1 MRSWRRRRSPSLW
14 SSSTGTTPSR
24 QCKKVGWQQHY
35 IVLLVS
41 FRAWEQ
47 QDLTGASFP
56 KLNFCCSFCDL
67 VWNHIQRRASI
78 CFWAG
83 YISAAQLF
91 WFGLKWKG
99 LFLTLIPSQF
109 LIFMIFLWFKS
120 CISSALGAV
129 SHPCSSWTV
138 CLPKKKRKKQTATP
152 ELFQNMQLC
161 IIRRTSKGNL
171 DLSIKLHSQWLSF
184 SPVFFCWPLQ
194 WMNWDQWGTGNEFM
208 HHKQH
213 QKLAHNQPLSLMS
226 PWFSCMACMSSELTC
241 VTLSAEDEA
250 VFYLT
255 PLPFWFGLF

>member
-56 KLNFCCSFCDL
+56 QVKFL
-67 VWNHIQRRASI
+67 
-78 CFWAG
+78 
-83 YISAAQLF
+83 LF
-91 WFGLKWKG
+91 LLWFGMKSYSKEGIDLLLG
-99 LFLTLIPSQF
+99 RLHFCSTTFLVRTEMKRLVFNIDPFTVSN
-109 LIFMIFLWFKS
+109 IHDFLWFKS

-152 ELFQNMQLC
+152 ELFQSMQLC